1 MNYIY
6 FKEKLES
13 IDKINFNYSLEES
26 LSLHELNNIYIK
38 LLELKEEFFINS
50 FENSSLVEIEEV
62 RVGLLENI
70 LNIRILIKEKRNLKC
85 DTEIIIMKKLFTTWN
100 KRRDIFIKY

>member
-6 FKEKLES
+6 FEEKLES
-13 IDKINFNYSLEES
+13 IDKMIFNDSLEES

-85 DTEIIIMKKLFTTWN
+85 DTEIIIMKKLFTT
-100 KRRDIFIKY
+100 

>member
-13 IDKINFNYSLEES
+13 IDKIIFNYSLEES

>member
-85 DTEIIIMKKLFTTWN
+85 DTEIIIMKKLFTT
-100 KRRDIFIKY
+100 

>member
-13 IDKINFNYSLEES
+13 IDKIIFNDSLEES